1 MDELRAWLAKSAIAE
16 LITRY
21 ASLLDAGDWDA
32 VAALYTEDGRMS
44 RPTAPDDFIAGR
56 SAILASFKARP
67 PRTTRHIIANVLVAL
82 DGEALATAT
91 SQILLYTG
99 GGNPGGLPLL
109 FTAAP
114 LIGSYR
120 DRLVCTELGW
130 RFAERRGSLDFR
142 SVPRSQRHCECE
154 QSHGGDE

>member
-21 ASLLDAGDWDA
+21 ANLLDASDWDA
-32 VAALYTEDGRMS
+32 VAALYTEDGRMN

-82 DGEALATAT
+82 EGEARATAT

-99 GGNPGGLPLL
+99 DGANPGDPPLL
-109 FTAAP
+109 STAVP
-114 LIGSYR
+114 LVGSYR
-120 DRLVCTELGW
+120 DRLVRTELGW

-142 SVPRSQRHCECE
+142 ATQ
-154 QSHGGDE
+154 

>member
-21 ASLLDAGDWDA
+21 ANLLDTGDWDA
-32 VAALYTEDGRMS
+32 VAALYAEDGRMS
-44 RPTAPDDFIAGR
+44 RPTAPDEFIAGR

-67 PRTTRHIIANVLVAL
+67 PRTTRHIVANVLVTL
-82 DGEALATAT
+82 ESEALAIAT

-99 GGNPGGLPLL
+99 GGDAGGLPLL
-109 FTAAP
+109 VAAAP
-114 LIGSYR
+114 LVGSYR

-142 SVPRSQRHCECE
+142 PVP
-154 QSHGGDE
+154 